1 MILNGWWLENI
12 LSASNLWNTSD
23 FSQNNH
29 RLEVVPHLNLPSDW
43 HKMLCCRMMHKHVHL
58 WWIICSYVFQ
68 NTGTPEYSKC
78 IKFVKHLRFFRKTTT
93 VPECMLYRQVNTD
106 TNMYVHVRMYIY
118 IYSFSFI
125 CMHVRDAHDIFIY
138 IYIYIYHSYMQT
150 LCYSLGRYLEH
161 IYTYNY
167 TTCRN
172 ILSARILWNICDLL
186 QLGWLGSYSITSK
199 VSNWNREWF
208 IYI

>member
-78 IKFVKHLRFFRKTTT
+78 IKFVKHLRFLRKTTT

-106 TNMYVHVRMYIY
+106 TNMYVHVCMYIYIFIFFHMHACTWCTWYIHIYIY

-138 IYIYIYHSYMQT
+138 IYIIPICKH
-150 LCYSLGRYLEH
+150 CA
-161 IYTYNY
+161 
-167 TTCRN
+167 
-172 ILSARILWNICDLL
+172 IL
-186 QLGWLGSYSITSK
+186 
-199 VSNWNREWF
+199 
-208 IYI
+208 

>member
-68 NTGTPEYSKC
+68 NTGTPEYSRC
-78 IKFVKHLRFFRKTTT
+78 IKFVKHPRFFPQNNHCTG
-93 VPECMLYRQVNTD
+93 
-106 TNMYVHVRMYIY
+106 
-118 IYSFSFI
+118 
-125 CMHVRDAHDIFIY
+125 MH
-138 IYIYIYHSYMQT
+138 S
-150 LCYSLGRYLEH
+150 
-161 IYTYNY
+161 
-167 TTCRN
+167 
-172 ILSARILWNICDLL
+172 LSAREHRHQHVCTWMHV
-186 QLGWLGSYSITSK
+186 YIT
-199 VSNWNREWF
+199 
-208 IYI
+208 IYIVIFFHMHACMWCTW